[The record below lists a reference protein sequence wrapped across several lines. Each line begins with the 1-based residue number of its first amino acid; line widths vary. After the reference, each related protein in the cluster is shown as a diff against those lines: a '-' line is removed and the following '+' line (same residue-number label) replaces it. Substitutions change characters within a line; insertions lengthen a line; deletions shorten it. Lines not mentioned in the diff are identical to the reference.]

1 VIERVAKVL
10 AVIVGAIILYVGAQY
25 AGAAWKARRPA
36 DMPAN
41 SVWIDAPA
49 LPFVYY
55 HGWWFGCWIDRDGK
69 SNRCRLW
76 GGGLQQP
83 VVYEGLYVSCDT
95 KLSVPV
101 NELQL
106 IPPKD
111 TMEMWVGGSG
121 ISAPIA
127 LLSNGKVLRP
137 VEVPDGC
144 EQYQKLIH
152 R

>member
-1 VIERVAKVL
+1 MIERLAKISAL
-10 AVIVGAIILYVGAQY
+10 IVGAIVFYIGASLAHERWQ
-25 AGAAWKARRPA
+25 ARRPA
-36 DMPAN
+36 DMPVD

-49 LPFVYY
+49 VPFAYY

-76 GGGLQQP
+76 GGGLKQP
-83 VVYEGLYVSCDT
+83 VVYEGLYVSCQT
-95 KLSVPV
+95 KKPVPLK
-101 NELQL
+101 ELTL

-111 TMEMWVGGSG
+111 SMYMWVGDNG

-127 LLSNGKVLRP
+127 FLTKGNFLTP

-144 EQYQKLIH
+144 EQYQKLVH